1 MSSPRICRALGIIAL
16 SILAGCHQANKFQP
30 PPPPPVTVATPVER
44 SVADTIEFVGTTQPT
59 QIVDLRARVNGYLE
73 KIFFEDGSMVKAGD
87 QLFLI
92 EQAPYQA
99 TLDAAQAALQKS
111 IASLA
116 LAQSQYRRME
126 PLRRNSVVTQ
136 DELDVQAA
144 QVETSKADVAAAQAA
159 VHQAE
164 LNLGYT
170 KILAPI
176 SGRIG
181 RHMVDVGN
189 LVQAEKTPL
198 ATIQAI
204 DPIYV
209 YFDVSENDLLRF
221 MAMLRNNELPD
232 PDKNPPV
239 LHVGLANEEG
249 FPHQGKLDFREL
261 GVDTETGTAKRR
273 GIFPNPDWQL
283 VPGMFVRVQA
293 SVGAPKPRLLV
304 EDRAVGTDARGDFL
318 LVVNDKNVVEYK
330 PVKLGIHVGEMRVVE
345 NGIKPT
351 DRVVVNGL
359 QRARPGAPVNPELAK
374 TEGMAGAAVPSS
386 PPANASAA
394 ADVAPTKS
402 DEKSV
407 KDGTGTPSA
416 SPPAAKATPSVAAP
430 TSGAES
436 TTKADNESQPRSTE
450 DTSAKETVAA
460 ATPSVSSSAAASLSP
475 PAKDEPP
482 APNTASPT
490 QPPPTSGQSK

>member
-1 MSSPRICRALGIIAL
+1 MFSSRICRALAMFVL
-16 SILAGCHQANKFQP
+16 VLLASCRQANKFQP

-73 KIFFEDGSMVKAGD
+73 KIYFEDGSMVKAGD

-99 TLDAAQAALQKS
+99 TLDAAQAALQRS

-136 DELDVQAA
+136 EELDVQAA

-170 KILAPI
+170 KIVAPI

-181 RHMVDVGN
+181 RHMVDIGN
-189 LVQAEKTPL
+189 LIQAEQTPL

-204 DPIYV
+204 DPIYA

-232 PDKNPPV
+232 PDKNPPT
-239 LHVGLANEEG
+239 LHLGLANEQG
-249 FPHQGKLDFREL
+249 FPHAGKLDFREL
-261 GVDTETGTAKRR
+261 GVDTQTGTSRRR

-283 VPGMFVRVQA
+283 IPGMFVRIQA
-293 SVGAPKPRLLV
+293 SVGEPKPRLLV
-304 EDRAVGTDARGDFL
+304 EDRAVGTDARGEFL
-318 LVVNDKNVVEYK
+318 LAVNDKNVVEYK
-330 PVKLGIHVGEMRVVE
+330 PVQLGIHVGDMRVVE
-345 NGIKPT
+345 NGIKPA
-351 DRVVVNGL
+351 DRIVINGL
-359 QRARPGAPVNPELAK
+359 QRARPGAPVTPELAK
-374 TEGMAGAAVPSS
+374 M
-386 PPANASAA
+386 
-394 ADVAPTKS
+394 
-402 DEKSV
+402 
-407 KDGTGTPSA
+407 
-416 SPPAAKATPSVAAP
+416 
-430 TSGAES
+430 
-436 TTKADNESQPRSTE
+436 
-450 DTSAKETVAA
+450 ETVAA
-460 ATPSVSSSAAASLSP
+460 ATPTAKQGGGAPAAASSENKQADGQPAEPAAKSESTEQKDSASAGAEAPAKEAVAAAPAATAPQSNPSAP
-475 PAKDEPP
+475 PANGAPP
-482 APNTASPT
+482 VTNAAAPT
-490 QPPPTSGQSK
+490 QPPPAGDQSK